1 MLHYENKS
9 TKLVSISKKLLFYVF
24 GVVRIYGYL
33 ADQLQKKMMKN
44 SKLKFSEYMQNISR
58 SKRFGK
64 FVLIVNFL
72 AGNDYKKL

>member
-1 MLHYENKS
+1 M
-9 TKLVSISKKLLFYVF
+9 
-24 GVVRIYGYL
+24 VRIYYGYL

-72 AGNDYKKL
+72 AGNDYMIFQQNYEFVILPLLRFPKNDLRRL